1 MKWGRCAVGLEIG
14 VLFIQDVEFGIHG
27 AVGVGELFGNDDL
40 ALRWRV
46 CGLGRLRAGVPS
58 KR

>member
-1 MKWGRCAVGLEIG
+1 MGLEIG

-27 AVGVGELFGNDDL
+27 AVGVGELFGIDDL
-40 ALRWRV
+40 ASRWRV
-46 CGLGRLRAGVPS
+46 CGLGRLRAGLPS